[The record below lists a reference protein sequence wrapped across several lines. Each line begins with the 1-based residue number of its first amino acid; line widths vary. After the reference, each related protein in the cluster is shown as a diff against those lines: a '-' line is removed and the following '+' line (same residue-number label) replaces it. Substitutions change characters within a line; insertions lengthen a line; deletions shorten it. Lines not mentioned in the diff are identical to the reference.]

1 MYLDIPVFVEIVDT
15 SDAAAVTVRV
25 INMADVP
32 CPVTW
37 VTGNHALKTKEI
49 RSLVEQKKKNN
60 KKKYLMQHHQ
70 INLLYCVARL

>member
-49 RSLVEQKKKNN
+49 RSLVEQTKKH
-60 KKKYLMQHHQ
+60 LMQHHQ